1 MPKVATLSCRHNSP
15 KGKTFVKTEI
25 CRRLGIAL
33 PIFAFSHCRDVV
45 VAVSKAGGL
54 GVLGA
59 AGFTPEQLRRE
70 LDWISERLGD
80 FPFGIDVIMPKKL
93 EQGEVGDLQA
103 MIPEGHKAWVETV
116 LKRYGIAPLP
126 ANAEGGA
133 YGISGEQIG
142 WTHDLCRQLLD
153 VAFAY
158 PGLKVMVNALG
169 TPPADILEECHR
181 RGILVGAL
189 AGKVKHA
196 QAHKAGG
203 VDFVVAQGHEAGGH
217 TGEIT
222 TMVLVPQVVDA
233 VAPLPV
239 LAAGGIA
246 GGRQI
251 AAALALGAQGVWCG
265 SVWLTTPESDVE
277 PLPKQKLL
285 AAGSGETVRSRV
297 ISGKPARMLRSA
309 WTDAWEAKDCPGFL
323 PLPLQGMLVQEAHLR
338 IAKARHPDLAFYPCG
353 QTVGLCNDERDC
365 RSIVRGMVEEYVET
379 VERLAAS
386 MNEDE
391 ATPA

>member
-1 MPKVATLSCRHNSP
+1 
-15 KGKTFVKTEI
+15 VKTEI

-158 PGLKVMVNALG
+158 PGLKVWSMPWAHRRRTFSRNA
-169 TPPADILEECHR
+169 C

-189 AGKVKHA
+189 ARQVKHA
-196 QAHKAGG
+196 QALGRRRR
-203 VDFVVAQGHEAGGH
+203 FVVAQGHGAGGH

-285 AAGSGETVRSRV
+285 AAGSGDTVRSRV

-309 WTDAWEAKDCPGFL
+309 WADAWEAKDCRASC

-338 IAKARHPDLAFYPCG
+338 IAKARHPDLAFLSLQPDRRPVQRRARLSQHRPY
-353 QTVGLCNDERDC
+353 
-365 RSIVRGMVEEYVET
+365 GMVEEYVET